1 MNIKDLKQKTRSELD
16 ATVEKLQQLAQITD
30 QLIAQQNKLVG
41 KLEAYD
47 ELLKAEN
54 EGEEPS
60 SEEETNDKELPE
72 NEKNYNNP

>member
-1 MNIKDLKQKTRSELD
+1 MNINELKQKTRAELD

-30 QLIAQQNKLVG
+30 QLISQQNKLVG

-60 SEEETNDKELPE
+60 SEEEISDKELSE
-72 NEKNYNNP
+72 DEKNNNNT

>member
-16 ATVEKLQQLAQITD
+16 ATVGKLQQLAQITD

-47 ELLKAEN
+47 ELLKDEN
-54 EGEEPS
+54 EGKEPS
-60 SEEETNDKELPE
+60 CEEETNDKELPE
-72 NEKNYNNP
+72 NEKNDNNP

>member
-16 ATVEKLQQLAQITD
+16 ATVGKLQQLAQITD

-60 SEEETNDKELPE
+60 TEEETNDKELPE
-72 NEKNYNNP
+72 NEKNDNNP

>member
-1 MNIKDLKQKTRSELD
+1 MNIKDLKQKTRAELD

-30 QLIAQQNKLVG
+30 QLISQQNKLVG

>member
-1 MNIKDLKQKTRSELD
+1 MNISELKQKTQSELD

-47 ELLKAEN
+47 EILKAEN
-54 EGEEPS
+54 EGEELS

-72 NEKNYNNP
+72 NEKNDNNP

>member
-1 MNIKDLKQKTRSELD
+1 MNIKDLKQKTRAELD

-72 NEKNYNNP
+72 NEKNDNNP

>member
-1 MNIKDLKQKTRSELD
+1 MNIIELKQKTQSELD

-30 QLIAQQNKLVG
+30 QFIAQQNRLVG

-47 ELLKAEN
+47 ELLKEEN
-54 EGEEPS
+54 EGKEPS

-72 NEKNYNNP
+72 NEKNDNNP

>member
-1 MNIKDLKQKTRSELD
+1 MNIHKLKQKTQSELD
-16 ATVEKLQQLAQITD
+16 ETIEKLQQLAQITD

-47 ELLKAEN
+47 ELLKEQT

-60 SEEETNDKELPE
+60 SEEEISDKELSE
-72 NEKNYNNP
+72 DEKDNNNP

>member
-1 MNIKDLKQKTRSELD
+1 MNINELKQKNQSELD
-16 ATVEKLQQLAQITD
+16 ATVKKLQQLAQITD

-47 ELLKAEN
+47 ELLKEQT

-60 SEEETNDKELPE
+60 SEEEISDKELSE
-72 NEKNYNNP
+72 DEKDDNNP